1 MTKKYKKKGTIKKRF
16 TPKQVKDIKEA
27 WLCMQQDTDEY
38 FNNIRGCEEWMEKE
52 TGIKGISF
60 IRDERCPRCH
70 EIFIPNYGFYG
81 VGTHDRVYDLVQM
94 DKKGRVIK

>member
-1 MTKKYKKKGTIKKRF
+1 MTLKAVRKKKF
-16 TPKQVKDIKEA
+16 TRKQLKDIKDA
-27 WLCMQQDTDEY
+27 WLCMQQDTDNY
-38 FNNIRGCEEWMEKE
+38 FWYIRITEEWLEKK

-81 VGTHDRVYDLVQM
+81 VGTYDREYDLVQM
-94 DKKGRVIK
+94 DREGRIIK